1 MNAKTEVQTGGLD
14 GLKWLVVFVLVAAA
28 VGGNMYYAEYS
39 LLYRVL
45 AVVALAVV
53 AAIIAVQTEKGAA
66 FWRLA
71 KEARTEVRKVV
82 WPTRQ
87 ETTQTTLIV
96 VAFVLIASL
105 ILGFGY
111 SVWMVG
117 FSNNWIE
124 VIDG

>member
-105 ILGFGY
+105 ILWGLDTLFGWLA
-111 SVWMVG
+111 SLIIG
-117 FSNNWIE
+117 
-124 VIDG
+124 

>member
-1 MNAKTEVQTGGLD
+1 MNAKTEVQSGGLD

-45 AVVALAVV
+45 GVVALAIV
-53 AAIIAVQTEKGAA
+53 AALIAVQTGKGAA

-105 ILGFGY
+105 ILWGLDTLFGWLA
-111 SVWMVG
+111 SLIIG
-117 FSNNWIE
+117 
-124 VIDG
+124 

>member
-14 GLKWLVVFVLVAAA
+14 GLKWLLVLVLVAAA

-45 AVVALAVV
+45 GVVALAVV
-53 AAIIAVQTEKGAA
+53 AAVIAVQTEKGAA
-66 FWRLA
+66 FWRLS
-71 KEARTEVRKVV
+71 KEARTEIRKVV

-105 ILGFGY
+105 ILWGLDTLLGWLV
-111 SVWMVG
+111 SL
-117 FSNNWIE
+117 
-124 VIDG
+124 VIG